1 MPMPTE
7 TRRPFI
13 KISIDLP
20 VFVDRTKLQ
29 PIADAVWHNG
39 AISMLVKPRS
49 VEVELRP
56 KHEDAAV
63 VCSALVAAVMA
74 SFPEPTEGEVQGGG

>member
-13 KISIDLP
+13 KILIDLP

-29 PIADAVWHNG
+29 PITDAVWPNG
-39 AISMLVKPRS
+39 AVSVLLRPRS

-56 KHEDAAV
+56 KHEDAAA

-74 SFPEPTEGEVQGGG
+74 SFPEPTEGEQGG